1 MKKLILTTLVAAL
14 ALTACSKETTNNAA
28 DTAQSAAADTAHN
41 AQAVAAEAEAAAS
54 ATADTVSDAADR
66 GIENATNTAQAAADV
81 VSDAASA
88 TADAVTPNT
97 ATAEAQA
104 PEDQKYWQPQPSKA
118 PKALNI
124 QGFCLSA
131 LW

>member
-54 ATADTVSDAADR
+54 ATAD
-66 GIENATNTAQAAADV
+66 
-81 VSDAASA
+81 
-88 TADAVTPNT
+88 AVTPNT

-104 PEDQKYWQPQPSKA
+104 PEDQKY
-118 PKALNI
+118 
-124 QGFCLSA
+124 
-131 LW
+131 